1 MKCST
6 KRICTYLVRLDLH
19 SALIFLFE
27 GVDQGGL
34 QELGDVVDVPAALGG
49 GDGVD
54 ERHLLEPVVGGCHS
68 HLPPFA
74 AHLVDALDLV
84 ASLV

>member
-1 MKCST
+1 M
-6 KRICTYLVRLDLH
+6 RLDLH
-19 SALIFLFE
+19 PALVFLFE
-27 GVDQGGL
+27 CVDKGVL
-34 QELGDVVDVPAALGG
+34 QELGHVVDVPAAFGG

-54 ERHLLEPVVGGCHS
+54 ERHLLEPVVGRGHS

-74 AHLVDALDLV
+74 AHLVDALNLV